1 MQLSIADSP
10 DELEFCLKYTGSNVV
25 PYAIPTYY
33 NPGIHGYNSEAY
45 LGNNGFYT
53 GIPGN
58 PALYQTPNGAYT
70 VVTFTNIQVL
80 NAVGEA
86 ATGWNLVTGDAESTD
101 TNEWMNFTTNLTWSI
116 LPNSTSSLYGNSCYD
131 SNDTGGSGLFK
142 WTGALPPTAAAV
154 GNLTAQSGPPS
165 AANATTLPTPS
176 APNYA
181 TGVSS
186 ILCESNQQLNKTGT
200 LMLNSP
206 EPANLA
212 PQSVT
217 VTMQGAGIEA
227 LFLGVEL

>member
-1 MQLSIADSP
+1 
-10 DELEFCLKYTGSNVV
+10 
-25 PYAIPTYY
+25 
-33 NPGIHGYNSEAY
+33 
-45 LGNNGFYT
+45 
-53 GIPGN
+53 
-58 PALYQTPNGAYT
+58 
-70 VVTFTNIQVL
+70 
-80 NAVGEA
+80 
-86 ATGWNLVTGDAESTD
+86 
-101 TNEWMNFTTNLTWSI
+101 MNFTTNLTWSI